1 MVSGASIWVVPRSK
15 RDDVS
20 GDRQETGVLTLKV
33 SWSEH
38 PHQGRQTERRD
49 NRS

>member
-1 MVSGASIWVVPRSK
+1 MVDGASKDEVVTMVSGTSIWVVPRSK

-33 SWSEH
+33 S
-38 PHQGRQTERRD
+38 
-49 NRS
+49 